1 MFNSQ
6 GFSAEGIPPDPE
18 EIKSINQL
26 QVPTNITEIKS
37 LLVMTNFCSKFIS
50 DHLTITAP
58 LPTTANKKDEQALL
72 DQLKQPLIR
81 ISVLAFYNP
90 NAATKIYVDVCPQGV
105 GVMLTQ
111 QQQNGDYQPIAYGSQ
126 ALTLTES
133 YYSQTEPEAL
143 AVVSSCQHFHYYV
156 YDNKTTTTIITDHK
170 PLEKLLFST
179 SRVLPHVFKDGY
191 YYYKPMTLLSNPAD
205 YHLRHPSRPSH

>member
-1 MFNSQ
+1 
-6 GFSAEGIPPDPE
+6 
-18 EIKSINQL
+18 
-26 QVPTNITEIKS
+26 
-37 LLVMTNFCSKFIS
+37 
-50 DHLTITAP
+50 
-58 LPTTANKKDEQALL
+58 
-72 DQLKQPLIR
+72 
-81 ISVLAFYNP
+81 
-90 NAATKIYVDVCPQGV
+90 
-105 GVMLTQ
+105 MLTQ

-143 AVVSSCQHFHYYV
+143 AVVWSSQHFHYYV

-179 SRVLPHVFKDGY
+179 SRVLPHVFRDGY

-205 YHLRHPSRPSH
+205 YLLRHPSRPSHQQCAKHYLNRINTLCCPKIHISIDQIENETSKDFTLQYVIESIQTNNSSKHLLHNTSPTQC